1 MLQKVKFAMSFDPGW
16 DLMVVFEE
24 FWNGKHVF
32 THLVFKHT
40 GRKVS
45 CEEMMPI
52 SAPLKEILAYL
63 QTHVTDD
70 DCWFSSKAGK
80 MGPGRGLNTTFRILT

>member
-1 MLQKVKFAMSFDPGW
+1 MFNFKSSHSQSY
-16 DLMVVFEE
+16 
-24 FWNGKHVF
+24 GK
-32 THLVFKHT
+32 
-40 GRKVS
+40 
-45 CEEMMPI
+45 EMMPI